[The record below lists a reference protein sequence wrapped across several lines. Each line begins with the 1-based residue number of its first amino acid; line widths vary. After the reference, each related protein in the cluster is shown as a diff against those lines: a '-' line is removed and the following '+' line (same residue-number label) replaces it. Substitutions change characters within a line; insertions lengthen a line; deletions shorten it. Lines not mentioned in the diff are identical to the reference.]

1 MSVDAP
7 GTPAAQRPAEEAARP
22 APRAVR
28 ATPARLDLRLVIA
41 ALVLVAA
48 LGAVAILRGGL
59 LGLPAPPPGTTRESA
74 GLVDLRALTAR
85 ADQLEPGALAPG
97 ADPALALAANG
108 VSLIARG
115 QTEIGLERMREALEK
130 APDDLVIGNA
140 YRMQVFRLRHAALA
154 SASDGGALAP
164 RMPAALE
171 GQPIAFLERLA
182 REHPSRET
190 RLQLA
195 LAWADEIL
203 LFGAL
208 EIKAPA
214 SVESVKLFSEIL
226 AENPSYVPA
235 LFGRGLNYLHR
246 PARLVWPEIEK
257 APPDAASRDFGRC
270 VAIGR
275 KLGGATPRLVGTLG
289 LALGDAYARE
299 GKPERARS
307 WWQIAR
313 NACGDRDVSEAV
325 QRRFGWQDAEMGD
338 RLEAELAT
346 RMLDLDHPM
355 TDLAVMWR

>member
-1 MSVDAP
+1 MS
-7 GTPAAQRPAEEAARP
+7 AE
-22 APRAVR
+22 APRR
-28 ATPARLDLRLVIA
+28 LDARLVGA
-41 ALVLVAA
+41 GVVLV
-48 LGAVAILRGGL
+48 VAIGAAAVLRGGL
-59 LGLPAPPPGTTRESA
+59 LGLPPAPPGTTAESA
-74 GLVDLRALTAR
+74 GLVDLRALAAR
-85 ADQLEPGALAPG
+85 ADQIEPGRLAPD
-97 ADPALALAANG
+97 ADPALVLAADG
-108 VSLIARG
+108 AALVRAG
-115 QTEIGLERMREALEK
+115 QIEAGLERMRDAVLT

-140 YRMQVFRLRHAALA
+140 YRMQVFHLRREVLA
-154 SASDGGALAP
+154 DAEGREGLAP

-171 GQPIAFLERLA
+171 GQPVEFLTRLA

-214 SVESVKLFSEIL
+214 SVESVTLLSQIL

-235 LFGRGLNYLHR
+235 LYGRGLNYVHR

-275 KLGGATPRLVGTLG
+275 RLGGASPRLVATL
-289 LALGDAYARE
+289 AMSLGDAYARE
-299 GKPERARS
+299 GRPERARS
-307 WWQIAR
+307 WWQIAQ
-313 NACGDRDVSEAV
+313 NAGGERDLREAIH
-325 QRRFGWQDAEMGD
+325 RRFEWENAEMTD

-346 RMLDLDHPM
+346 RMLDLEHPM

>member
-1 MSVDAP
+1 
-7 GTPAAQRPAEEAARP
+7 
-22 APRAVR
+22 
-28 ATPARLDLRLVIA
+28 
-41 ALVLVAA
+41 
-48 LGAVAILRGGL
+48 
-59 LGLPAPPPGTTRESA
+59 
-74 GLVDLRALTAR
+74 
-85 ADQLEPGALAPG
+85 
-97 ADPALALAANG
+97 
-108 VSLIARG
+108 
-115 QTEIGLERMREALEK
+115 
-130 APDDLVIGNA
+130 VIGNA
-140 YRMQVFRLRHAALA
+140 YRMHVFHLRREVLA
-154 SASDGGALAP
+154 DAEGREDLAP

-171 GQPIAFLERLA
+171 GQPVAFLTRLA

-214 SVESVKLFSEIL
+214 SVESVTLFTRIL
-226 AENPSYVPA
+226 DENPSYVPA

-275 KLGGATPRLVGTLG
+275 KLGGASPRLVSTLA
-289 LALGDAYARE
+289 LSLGDAHARE
-299 GKPERARS
+299 GRPERARS
-307 WWQIAR
+307 WWQIAQ
-313 NACGDRDVSEAV
+313 NAGATPDLREAIR
-325 QRRFGWQDAEMGD
+325 RRFGWENEEMPD

-346 RMLDLDHPM
+346 QMLDLDHPM